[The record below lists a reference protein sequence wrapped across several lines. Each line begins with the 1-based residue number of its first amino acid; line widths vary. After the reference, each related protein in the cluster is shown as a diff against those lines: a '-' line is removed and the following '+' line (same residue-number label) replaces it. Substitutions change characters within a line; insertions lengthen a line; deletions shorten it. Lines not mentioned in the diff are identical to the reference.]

1 MVPFFIVNFLVFFKM
16 SQNIYVTDLAELYNF
31 QKNIIFQKMSLKHLY
46 SFAVLAFMF
55 FSCNPAKR
63 INKDYNYFQ
72 KGLDSALTSVQF
84 KEPTILAGDNITIQV
99 IAGSLSQQ
107 DASLFNLSSS
117 SVNSNSTGGTPSV
130 TSSSS
135 GAGYLVDKDGFITMP
150 KIGKLKAEGLTKQEL
165 SNIVIRKLTDSE
177 LVKDPLVIVKLAQFR
192 VNVLGEVKRP
202 GTVIFKNEKTNILE
216 VIAEAGDLT
225 EFGKREDI
233 LIMRQEKDKWIS
245 FKINLTNT
253 NFLNSEGFYLKNN
266 DFVYVSANET
276 KLKITKVNP
285 NLQKDISIASIAVQ
299 GLFFLMQAILIIRNL
314 N

>member
-1 MVPFFIVNFLVFFKM
+1 M

-31 QKNIIFQKMSLKHLY
+31 QKNIMLQKMSLKHLC
-46 SFAVLAFMF
+46 SFAVLAFML

-84 KEPTILAGDNITIQV
+84 KEPTIIAGDNITIQV

-107 DASLFNLSSS
+107 DASLFNLSTGSS
-117 SVNSNSTGGTPSV
+117 ATAASGITGA

-150 KIGKLKAEGLTKQEL
+150 KVGKLKAEGLTKQEL
-165 SNIVIRKLTDSE
+165 SNIVIRKLADSE

-225 EFGKREDI
+225 DYGKREDVVV
-233 LIMRQEKDKWIS
+233 MRQEKDKWVTY
-245 FKINLTNT
+245 KMNLKNT
-253 NFLNSEGFYLKNN
+253 DFFRSEAFYLKNN
-266 DFVYVSANET
+266 DVVYVGANET
-276 KLKITKVNP
+276 KLKTLKVNP
-285 NLQKDISIASIAVQ
+285 NVQKDIAIASTGLQ
-299 GLFFLMQAILIIRNL
+299 TLFFILQAILIVRSFK
-314 N
+314 